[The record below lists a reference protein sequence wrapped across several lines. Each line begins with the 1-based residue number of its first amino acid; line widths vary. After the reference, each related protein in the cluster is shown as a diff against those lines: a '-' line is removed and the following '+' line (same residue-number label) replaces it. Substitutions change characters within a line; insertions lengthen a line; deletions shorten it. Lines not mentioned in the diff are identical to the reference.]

1 LRLADRGKGTWRKWV
16 EPCSVLVLTR
26 KHVNSGKAI
35 SAVEQTLE
43 YAFAGAALCRP
54 ILLKDSAVGF
64 EVRTDSLSGNVGN
77 QLSVYAA

>member
-1 LRLADRGKGTWRKWV
+1 MRLADRGKRTCSKWV

-26 KHVNSGKAI
+26 KYVNRGKAV

-54 ILLKDSAVGF
+54 ILLKDSAVTF
-64 EVRTDSLSGNVGN
+64 EVRTDSLSLNFGN
-77 QLSVYAA
+77 QLPVYAA